1 MVFTGCSDDEVTAP
15 PITPDETVIDI
26 DGNVYHTVKIGTQVW
41 MVENL
46 RVTKFNDGGAIP
58 LVEDNE
64 AWSDLSTAGYCWY
77 NNDQAN
83 FKAVYGALYNWH
95 TVENDKL
102 CPAGWH
108 VASNDEWKTLI
119 DYLGGEDVAGGK
131 LKEFGTSHWLSPNAG
146 ATNSFNFSAV
156 PGGGRYFDGTWWE
169 VGGFANY
176 WTSTSDPIP
185 GDLNN
190 HDETFAVN
198 MNLHAT
204 DGGIYRD
211 HNLKPCGFSIRCIK
225 D

>member
-1 MVFTGCSDDEVTAP
+1 MVFTSCSNDEETAP
-15 PITPDETVIDI
+15 PVTPKETVTDI

-46 RVTKFNDGGAIP
+46 RVTKFNDGVAIP

-64 AWSDLSTAGYCWY
+64 PWSELSAAGYCWY
-77 NNDQAN
+77 NNDEAN
-83 FKAVYGALYNWH
+83 FKSEYGALYNWYA
-95 TVENDKL
+95 VENDKL
-102 CPAGWH
+102 CPVGWH
-108 VASNDEWKTLI
+108 VASNEEWKTLI

-146 ATNSFNFSAV
+146 ATNASNFSAL

-185 GDLNN
+185 GDPNN
-190 HDETFAVN
+190 HDDTFAIN
-198 MNLHAT
+198 MNLHAS

-211 HNLKPCGFSIRCIK
+211 HNLKPCGFSVRCLK
-225 D
+225 N